1 MSLEACYIFYN
12 FYPFTSVPDR
22 WFQNEPI
29 RDILIQKYYPLHL
42 TSPDFKINNESF
54 SKKISRIIIFI

>member
-42 TSPDFKINNESF
+42 TSPDFKD
-54 SKKISRIIIFI
+54 